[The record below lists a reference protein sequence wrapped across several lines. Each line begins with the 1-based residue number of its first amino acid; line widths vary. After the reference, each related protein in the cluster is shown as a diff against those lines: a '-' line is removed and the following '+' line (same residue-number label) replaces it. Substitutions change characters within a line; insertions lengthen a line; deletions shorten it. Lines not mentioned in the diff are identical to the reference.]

1 MTPSRSA
8 FAHGL
13 LLAGLATTSPAQEP
27 AALDNVTVTAKGYAA
42 PETETPRSVTV
53 LDAETIQRREARS
66 VGDLL
71 RGEPGL
77 ATAVDGSVGVDPV
90 IRGLKRD
97 QILVLVDGVRVN
109 AMQPPA
115 RGSLASY
122 VNVDLIERIEV
133 VRGPGSV
140 LYGAGAMGGVIN
152 IITRGGD
159 FRDEPGTT
167 GWTRLGVTSVDSG
180 TRGAFGLTAADDR
193 TALSLSAAHLNVDD
207 YETGHGEALKDSG
220 TSQAS
225 FHLQARRKLGDD
237 HVISARAQRDR
248 REEVWYLASRDVDG
262 PPRDPSED
270 SSYAADPPEGLNTH
284 YSPYQTRD
292 RYELAW
298 QGDFAGAWAPR
309 AEATVYRQRL
319 ERGNYDYNEERRTD
333 FRKSDTE
340 FVTDGARAQV
350 ELVPSASQVLLVGA
364 EAWETRASPVSHIG
378 LQPNYDPGDMRME
391 LIDDAVIQSVG
402 AFVQEEIRLGDVM
415 VTAGARYDTV
425 EGTADGRAD
434 GQGGMVTEGL
444 DSTDHNL
451 SWSLGANWSLAEAFR
466 PYASLAEGYRSASL
480 IERYLN
486 YQQGDGYSLEPDP
499 QLDPERNLSLEIGA
513 RGGAGPVSYQVA
525 AYESRIR
532 DYIGAKIVGEN
543 DKEMINLD
551 EARIRGV
558 ETSLDLRLG
567 SGVNAFL
574 NGTWIRGENEDDR
587 FDEPLY
593 QMPAPEATLGV
604 ERRVDAGW
612 QGRAAVR
619 AVDQQD
625 RVADTFSDENERET
639 AGYATLDLSV
649 GWRTTGDGPWKTSE
663 WTLAV
668 HNALDKGYRE
678 HINEMT
684 ADRAEKD
691 RVQDLWAPGRNIALT
706 WYAEF

>member
-159 FRDEPGTT
+159 FRDEPGTS
-167 GWTRLGVTSVDSG
+167 GWSRLGVTSVDSG
-180 TRGAFGLTAADDR
+180 TRGAFGLTAADEK

-225 FHLQARRKLGDD
+225 FHLQARRKLGED

-248 REEVWYLASRDVDG
+248 REEVWYLASRDDLE
-262 PPRDPSED
+262 DPG
-270 SSYAADPPEGLNTH
+270 AAPAGLNTH

-298 QGDFAGAWAPR
+298 QGDFAGAWPPGPR
-309 AEATVYRQRL
+309 PPSTVSGWNGAT
-319 ERGNYDYNEERRTD
+319 T
-333 FRKSDTE
+333 T
-340 FVTDGARAQV
+340 T
-350 ELVPSASQVLLVGA
+350 
-364 EAWETRASPVSHIG
+364 TR
-378 LQPNYDPGDMRME
+378 
-391 LIDDAVIQSVG
+391 
-402 AFVQEEIRLGDVM
+402 
-415 VTAGARYDTV
+415 
-425 EGTADGRAD
+425 
-434 GQGGMVTEGL
+434 
-444 DSTDHNL
+444 
-451 SWSLGANWSLAEAFR
+451 
-466 PYASLAEGYRSASL
+466 
-480 IERYLN
+480 
-486 YQQGDGYSLEPDP
+486 
-499 QLDPERNLSLEIGA
+499 
-513 RGGAGPVSYQVA
+513 
-525 AYESRIR
+525 
-532 DYIGAKIVGEN
+532 
-543 DKEMINLD
+543 
-551 EARIRGV
+551 
-558 ETSLDLRLG
+558 
-567 SGVNAFL
+567 SG
-574 NGTWIRGENEDDR
+574 
-587 FDEPLY
+587 
-593 QMPAPEATLGV
+593 
-604 ERRVDAGW
+604 
-612 QGRAAVR
+612 
-619 AVDQQD
+619 
-625 RVADTFSDENERET
+625 
-639 AGYATLDLSV
+639 
-649 GWRTTGDGPWKTSE
+649 
-663 WTLAV
+663 
-668 HNALDKGYRE
+668 
-678 HINEMT
+678 
-684 ADRAEKD
+684 
-691 RVQDLWAPGRNIALT
+691 
-706 WYAEF
+706 

>member
-1 MTPSRSA
+1 MNPTRSA
-8 FAHGL
+8 FTHGL
-13 LLAGLATTSPAQEP
+13 FMAGLATASAAQEP

-152 IITRGGD
+152 IITKGGD

-167 GWTRLGVTSVDSG
+167 GWSRLGVTSVDSG
-180 TRGAFGLTAADDR
+180 TRGAFGLTAADQR
-193 TALSLSAAHLNVDD
+193 TVLSLSAAHLNVDD
-207 YETGHGEALKDSG
+207 YETGFGEELKDSG

-225 FHLQARRKLGDD
+225 FHLQAKRKLGESQE
-237 HVISARAQRDR
+237 VSARVQRDR
-248 REEVWYLASRDVDG
+248 REEVWYLASRDDVD
-262 PPRDPSED
+262 P
-270 SSYAADPPEGLNTH
+270 ADAGAEPAGLNTH

-319 ERGNYDYNEERRTD
+319 ERGNYDYNEERMTD

-378 LQPNYDPGDMRME
+378 MQPEYDPGDYPMT
-391 LIDDAVIQSVG
+391 LIDDAAIQSVG
-402 AFVQEEIRLGDVM
+402 AFIQEEVRLGDVM

-425 EGTADGRAD
+425 EGTADGRTD

-451 SWSLGANWSLAEAFR
+451 SWSLGANWSLVEAFR

-480 IERYLN
+480 IERYLD
-486 YQQGDGYSLEPDP
+486 YQQGGGYALIPDA
-499 QLDPERNLSLEIGA
+499 QLDPERNRSLEVGA
-513 RGGAGPVSYQVA
+513 RGNAGPVSYEVA

-532 DYIGAKIVGEN
+532 DYIGAASSI
-543 DKEMINLD
+543 
-551 EARIRGV
+551 
-558 ETSLDLRLG
+558 
-567 SGVNAFL
+567 
-574 NGTWIRGENEDDR
+574 
-587 FDEPLY
+587 
-593 QMPAPEATLGV
+593 
-604 ERRVDAGW
+604 
-612 QGRAAVR
+612 
-619 AVDQQD
+619 
-625 RVADTFSDENERET
+625 
-639 AGYATLDLSV
+639 
-649 GWRTTGDGPWKTSE
+649 RTTISSRWSISTRPASGASRPAWMY
-663 WTLAV
+663 A
-668 HNALDKGYRE
+668 
-678 HINEMT
+678 
-684 ADRAEKD
+684 
-691 RVQDLWAPGRNIALT
+691 WAA
-706 WYAEF
+706 A

>member
-1 MTPSRSA
+1 
-8 FAHGL
+8 
-13 LLAGLATTSPAQEP
+13 LLAGLATTSTAQEP

-152 IITRGGD
+152 IITKGGD
-159 FRDEPGTT
+159 FRAEPGTS
-167 GWTRLGVTSVDSG
+167 GWSRLGVTSVDSG
-180 TRGAFGLTAADDR
+180 TRGAFGLTAADDE

-207 YETGHGEALKDSG
+207 YETGYGEALKDSG

-225 FHLQARRKLGDD
+225 FHLQAKRRLGDNQ
-237 HVISARAQRDR
+237 VISARAQRDR
-248 REEVWYLASRDVDG
+248 REDVWYLASRDDI
-262 PPRDPSED
+262 
-270 SSYAADPPEGLNTH
+270 AAATGQEPEGLNTH
-284 YSPYQTRD
+284 YSPYQARD

-319 ERGNYDYNEERRTD
+319 ERGNYDYNEKGRTD

-340 FVTDGARAQV
+340 FITDGARAQV
-350 ELVPSASQVLLVGA
+350 ELAPSASQVLLVGV
-364 EAWETRASPVSHIG
+364 EAWETRASPVSYIG
-378 LQPNYDPGDMRME
+378 TPPAFDPGDMRVE
-391 LIDDAVIQSVG
+391 LINNAEIRSVG

-425 EGTADGRAD
+425 RGTADARYD
-434 GQGGMVTEGL
+434 WDSFSKVTEGL

-451 SWSLGANWSLAEAFR
+451 SWSLGANWSLTEAFR
-466 PYASLAEGYRSASL
+466 PYASLAEGYRSASI
-480 IERYLN
+480 IERYLD
-486 YQQGDGYSLEPDP
+486 YQQGDGYSLKPDP
-499 QLDPERNLSLEIGA
+499 KLEPERNLSLEVGA
-513 RGGAGPVSYQVA
+513 RGEAGRLSYQLA

-532 DYIGAKIVGEN
+532 DYIGARITGAN
-543 DKEMINLD
+543 SKEMLNLD
-551 EARIRGV
+551 EARIRGF

-567 SGVNAFL
+567 GGVNAFL

-593 QMPAPEATLGV
+593 QMPPPEATVGV
-604 ERRVDAGW
+604 ERRTDAGW

-619 AVDQQD
+619 AVDEQD
-625 RVADTFSDENERET
+625 RVADRFSDDSERAT
-639 AGYATLDLSV
+639 PGYATLDLSL
-649 GWRTTGDGPWKTSE
+649 GWRTTGDGLWKTSE
-663 WTLAV
+663 WTLAL

-684 ADRAEKD
+684 ANRAEKD
-691 RVQDLWAPGRNIALT
+691 RVQDLWAPGRNLALT

>member
-1 MTPSRSA
+1 MGNFHRRLVGSLVTTA
-8 FAHGL
+8 V
-13 LLAGLATTSPAQEP
+13 AGTAAAQGTAE
-27 AALDNVTVTAKGYAA
+27 LEGVTVTAKGYEAPAA
-42 PETETPRSVTV
+42 ETPRSVTV

-152 IITRGGD
+152 IITKGGD
-159 FRDEPGTT
+159 FRDEPGTS
-167 GWTRLGVTSVDSG
+167 GWTRLGVSSVDSG
-180 TRGAFGLTAADDR
+180 TRGAFGLTAADEK

-237 HVISARAQRDR
+237 HVISARLQRDR
-248 REEVWYLASRDVDG
+248 REEVWYLASRDDVEKAGRREPD
-262 PPRDPSED
+262 
-270 SSYAADPPEGLNTH
+270 GLNTH

-319 ERGNYDYNEERRTD
+319 ERGNYDYNEERKTD

-378 LQPNYDPGDMRME
+378 LQPNYDPGDRRME

-425 EGTADGRAD
+425 EGTADGRVNS
-434 GQGGMVTEGL
+434 QGGMKTDGL
-444 DSTDHNL
+444 DSTDYNL
-451 SWSLGANWSLAEAFR
+451 SWSLGANWSLARAFR

-486 YQQGDGYSLEPDP
+486 YQQGGGYALLPDA
-499 QLDPERNLSLEIGA
+499 QLDPERNLSLELGA
-513 RGGAGPVSYQVA
+513 RGDAGPVSYQVA

-532 DYIGAKIVGEN
+532 DYIGARIIDPNNNIKQMV
-543 DKEMINLD
+543 NLD
-551 EARIRGV
+551 EARIRGF
-558 ETSLDLRLG
+558 ETSLDVRLG
-567 SGVNAFL
+567 GGATAFL
-574 NGTWIRGENEDDR
+574 NGTWIQGENEDDR

-604 ERRVDAGW
+604 ERRADTGW

-625 RVADTFSDENERET
+625 RLADQFSNDSERET

-649 GWRTTGDGPWKTSE
+649 GWRTAGDGLWKTSE

-684 ADRAEKD
+684 AKRAEKD